1 VTEPAYLLDSNIC
14 IYLLQGKAPLARG
27 RIENCRPGEIV
38 TSAVAFAEVIRGARG
53 EGPDRIEAIAS
64 LFRVIPIL
72 PFDERAARLYA
83 SIPFKRGTFDRLIA
97 AHALALDATFVTSN
111 LRDFRNVPGLKLE
124 DWTVE

>member
-14 IYLLQGKAPLARG
+14 IYLLQGKAPLARQ

-38 TSAVAFAEVIRGARG
+38 TSAIAFAEVIRGAPDD
-53 EGPDRIEAIAS
+53 GPDRIEATAS

-72 PFDERAARLYA
+72 PFDEKAAGLYA

-97 AHALALDATFVTSN
+97 AHALALNVTFVTSN
-111 LRDFRNVPGLKLE
+111 LRDFRDVAGLKLE
-124 DWTVE
+124 DWAEE